1 MPMLMAILIWFFNDE
16 SARWLITRGR
26 VEEADYILKKIAKVN
41 GREVKKRYV
50 FEEDVKNNNS
60 EDDGIASSETILNAM
75 KKPRIR
81 RIILNLCYQVN

>member
-1 MPMLMAILIWFFNDE
+1 MAILIWFFNDE

-60 EDDGIASSETILNAM
+60 EDDDIASSETILNAM